1 MTSQASTNAV
11 SSSTSRVPA
20 TNTTVT
26 APSVSSAQSG
36 PAEYPE
42 PGLALAEVA
51 GAVLALSTAVA
62 VVLARRTIIFQS

>member
-1 MTSQASTNAV
+1 MTPKASTNAV

-26 APSVSSAQSG
+26 TTVSSAQSG
-36 PAEYPE
+36 PAQYPE
-42 PGLALAEVA
+42 AGLALAEVA

-62 VVLARRTIIFQS
+62 VVLGRRTIIFQS